1 MITWFDILLFLN
13 AIHRTIYICMS
24 ILLAY
29 QVLLIQ
35 ILMTLTSCQEEE
47 LGFEIHCS
55 PHGV

>member
-1 MITWFDILLFLN
+1 MCLN
-13 AIHRTIYICMS
+13 IIDSYFRYNFRLIRTINIC

-29 QVLLIQ
+29 QVLQIRILI
-35 ILMTLTSCQEEE
+35 TLTSCQEEE